1 LEEKPR
7 CCAFSSTLR
16 WPSPAT
22 MKRLVESDR
31 ARQGLPTAKLYKRL
45 LRDRSWGNK
54 ASRIV

>member
-1 LEEKPR
+1 
-7 CCAFSSTLR
+7 
-16 WPSPAT
+16 

-31 ARQGLPTAKLYKRL
+31 ARQGLPIAKLYKRL